1 MTFHAQ
7 IATAIINKLNGSA
20 FLNGV
25 YLGEV
30 AVPTQGMYPFATVSL
45 KHGEA
50 KFGDTIRNDRLFEF
64 RVNVYQE
71 RTKPGQGPQTSEQ
84 IVIGFTDEV
93 ITAFDADTTLS
104 GLVSMV
110 KPISF
115 DATYVTREIGD
126 TRILEFT
133 IEGRALVP
141 SS

>member
-1 MTFHAQ
+1 MQFHTQ
-7 IATAIINKLNGSA
+7 IATAIINKISGSSY
-20 FLNGV
+20 LNGV

-30 AVPTQGMYPFATVSL
+30 ATPTNGQYPFATVSL
-45 KHGEA
+45 RHGEG
-50 KFGDTIRNDRLFEF
+50 KFGDTIRNDRLFTF
-64 RVNVYQE
+64 KCNVYQE
-71 RTKPGQGPQTSEQ
+71 RTKPGQGPIASES
-84 IVIGFTDEV
+84 IVLGLVDEL

-110 KPISF
+110 KPVSF

-141 SS
+141 TS